1 MTSGFLYNSGQLF
14 RTISLGD
21 PRHQSDKTAIR
32 VLFSDTNSTLVL
44 THALANRLLVLLA
57 QRLYDDGTMTPAA
70 AKSVVHLTN
79 VVLMDAAE
87 YAEVVAMHS
96 GEDY

>member
-1 MTSGFLYNSGQLF
+1 MTSGVLYNPGQLF

-21 PRHQSDKTAIR
+21 PRYQSDKTAIR

-44 THALANRLLVLLA
+44 THALANELLVLLT
-57 QRLYDDGTMTPAA
+57 QRLYDDGAMTRDTADR
-70 AKSVVHLTN
+70 VNHLTN
-79 VVLMDAAE
+79 VVLMDPSE
-87 YAEVVAMHS
+87 YAEIVAMHS